1 MDWLLLSI
9 MSAIVSWIV
18 ALLVCR
24 HAARLRLV
32 LEPNHR
38 SSHVQPTPSGGGLGI
53 AVAGSLV
60 GIGLDFVSGWASG
73 WFVAALA
80 IVLAAV
86 SLWDDVQHLPARVRF
101 GVQVAV
107 CAGLLLLLGDLPG
120 TFLLRGDAAEGVNF
134 QLFGW
139 IVSALLLLAGVWWI
153 NLFNFMDGLDGIAGS
168 QAVFML
174 AAGAGL
180 AVWNQPFLVTD
191 PAWVWAVCIAAA
203 TLGFLPLNWPPAKIF
218 MGDVGS
224 TYLAFMI
231 FVVALI
237 SLHAGWFGSPLAGFA
252 TWLTLGAVFV
262 VDATV
267 TLLVRMAS
275 GERWYE
281 AHRTHV
287 YQKLARRWGGHRPVT
302 FLAVTLNVFWVGPLA
317 LACVLWPQW
326 GLIWVALVYVP
337 LVIGAVMLGAG
348 RADEMQPMV
357 QTDQSA

>member
-1 MDWLLLSI
+1 MDWLPLSV
-9 MSAIVSWIV
+9 MSGIISWIV
-18 ALLVCR
+18 ALQVCR

-53 AVAGSLV
+53 AVSGSLV
-60 GIGLDFVSGWASG
+60 GIGLDFFSGWALG
-73 WFVAALA
+73 WYVVALA
-80 IVLAAV
+80 TVLAAV
-86 SLWDDVQHLPARVRF
+86 SLWDDVQHLHARVRF

-107 CAGLLLLLGDLPG
+107 CAGLLLLLGDMPG
-120 TFLLRGDAAEGVNF
+120 DFLTRGDSTEWLDF

-139 IVSALLLLAGVWWI
+139 ILSALLLLAGVWWI

-174 AAGAGL
+174 VAGAGL
-180 AVWNQPFLVTD
+180 ATWNHPVLATD
-191 PAWVWAVCIAAA
+191 PAWIWAVCIAAA
-203 TLGFLPLNWPPAKIF
+203 SLGFLPLNWPQAKIF

-237 SLHAGWFGSPLAGFA
+237 SLRAGWFGSPLAGLA

-302 FLAVTLNVFWVGPLA
+302 FLAISLNIFLVGPLA

-326 GLIWVALVYVP
+326 GLIWVALAYIP
-337 LVIGAVMLGAG
+337 LVIGAGMLGAG
-348 RADEMQPMV
+348 QPDEI
-357 QTDQSA
+357 

>member
-1 MDWLLLSI
+1 MYWLLLSI
-9 MSAIVSWIV
+9 VSGVVSWIV
-18 ALLVCR
+18 ASLVCR

-60 GIGLDFVSGWASG
+60 GLGLDFFSGWESG
-73 WFVAALA
+73 WFVTALA

-107 CAGLLLLLGDLPG
+107 CVGLLLLLGDMSG
-120 TFLLRGDAAEGVNF
+120 IFFSRGNATEGLDF
-134 QLFGW
+134 RLFGW

-224 TYLAFMI
+224 TYLAFII

-237 SLHAGWFGSPLAGFA
+237 SLRAGWFGSPLAGLA
-252 TWLTLGAVFV
+252 MWLTLGAVFV

-267 TLLVRMAS
+267 TLLARMAR

-281 AHRTHV
+281 AHRTHA
-287 YQKLARRWGGHRPVT
+287 YQKLARRWGDHRPVT
-302 FLAVTLNVFWVGPLA
+302 FLVITLNIFWVGPLA
-317 LACVLWPQW
+317 LACALWPQW
-326 GLIWVALVYVP
+326 RLIWVALVYVP

-348 RADEMQPMV
+348 RADEI
-357 QTDQSA
+357 